1 MMKFK
6 KLKSKLFNAPWKK
19 KGKYDVQKA
28 VERIM
33 NEEANET
40 YTQIS
45 ERQNFNQEYGP
56 ELGVVPVGRGDTETL
71 SDLLMNDMFP
81 TQNISVPLY
90 RIRSSLTNESFE
102 YFIPIPR
109 EEQNF
114 IDNNG
119 RNPNPVPYNALL
131 RPLDTSQES
140 IDINYERYLQQ
151 LRDAKELIPDN
162 EIRRIRTA
170 YNRMARIRSTSTDS
184 LLWSDTSAS
193 EKFKKWYNNLMQV
206 YLNNND
212 KINPHSKWNSLTQ
225 HNIDEQSYN
234 EERMLEHPEEK
245 KERDVRLL
253 EMVNEKL
260 DMLNHETKT
269 PSYVRRIFRELEQ
282 LISESLSGESR
293 IFNILGIKVWTY
305 YHLMEIL

>member
-1 MMKFK
+1 
-6 KLKSKLFNAPWKK
+6 
-19 KGKYDVQKA
+19 
-28 VERIM
+28 
-33 NEEANET
+33 
-40 YTQIS
+40 
-45 ERQNFNQEYGP
+45 
-56 ELGVVPVGRGDTETL
+56 
-71 SDLLMNDMFP
+71 MFP

-162 EIRRIRTA
+162 EIRRIRTV

-184 LLWSDTSAS
+184 LLWSDICIG
-193 EKFKKWYNNLMQV
+193 
-206 YLNNND
+206 
-212 KINPHSKWNSLTQ
+212 KI
-225 HNIDEQSYN
+225 
-234 EERMLEHPEEK
+234 
-245 KERDVRLL
+245 
-253 EMVNEKL
+253 
-260 DMLNHETKT
+260 
-269 PSYVRRIFRELEQ
+269 
-282 LISESLSGESR
+282 
-293 IFNILGIKVWTY
+293 
-305 YHLMEIL
+305 